1 MIVEPLITP
10 DIVLGPV
17 GAVAHGRAQVITMVA
32 SVAPV
37 VELSNLLVAGI
48 AGERKS

>member
-1 MIVEPLITP
+1 MVEPLITP
-10 DIVLGPV
+10 DMVLVPV
-17 GAVAHGRAQVITMVA
+17 GATAHVVQVITMVA